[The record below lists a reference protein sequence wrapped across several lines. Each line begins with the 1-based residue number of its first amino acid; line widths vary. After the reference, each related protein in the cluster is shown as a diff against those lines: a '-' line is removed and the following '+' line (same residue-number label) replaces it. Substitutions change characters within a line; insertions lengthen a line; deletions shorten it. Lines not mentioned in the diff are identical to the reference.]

1 MKFKLAK
8 KSILFFVLVT
18 ILVLS
23 LGLGTFAQAVEVP
36 PAEMYPAKKT
46 AVDWVDTNKD
56 QITKISRAIW
66 NYAELGWQEFKSSA
80 ELQDFLKANGFK
92 VEGVPGL
99 PTAIVATYGQG
110 KPVIGI
116 LGEYDSVAMCS
127 QKAGVPYQDPL
138 VAIGS
143 EVGPGHGCGHNL
155 YGTGS
160 AAAAIAVSKAIK
172 EQGLSG
178 TVKFFGAPAEEILEG
193 KIFMAKEGAFDGIDT
208 VLTWHPGSSNRMSA
222 GSCLALSSVKFS
234 FVGKTAHAG
243 SSPEKGRSALDA
255 VMIMD
260 VAVNYVREHMIEAD
274 RIQCVITSGGIQP
287 NVVPDY
293 AEVWYFLRAPDVVEL
308 KDLLRRVTLCAEAGA
323 LASETKMSRYI
334 VTGTW
339 PVLPNLSL
347 TQLGWD
353 NLNLLGIPQWT
364 EEEVNFAKEV
374 QKNAGLSQ
382 KGLATTLSPRPTGI
396 GGQGRYSTDMGDVS
410 WITPSS
416 SFRVAGN
423 IIGAVGHS
431 WSIVTST
438 GMEIGEKG
446 MLKAAQ
452 VIAASAID
460 LLTNPELLKEAKREW
475 EEGRKDTQYETLL
488 GPESK
493 PSLDYF
499 KTEMKKFYQD

>member
-1 MKFKLAK
+1 MLRKKQVIALVMVSIIVALLLAT
-8 KSILFFVLVT
+8 SV
-18 ILVLS
+18 
-23 LGLGTFAQAVEVP
+23 FAEV
-36 PAEMYPAKKT
+36 EMYPAKKT
-46 AVDWVDTNKD
+46 AVDWVATNKD
-56 QITKISRAIW
+56 QITKVSKAIW

-80 ELQDFLKANGFK
+80 ELQDFLKENGFK
-92 VEGVPGL
+92 VERVLGL

-155 YGTGS
+155 YGAGS

-193 KIFMAKEGAFDGIDT
+193 KIFMAKEGAFDGTDT
-208 VLTWHPGSSNRMSA
+208 MLTWHPGDSNRMGA

-243 SSPEKGRSALDA
+243 TSPEQGRSALDA
-255 VMIMD
+255 VMITD
-260 VAVNYVREHMIEAD
+260 VAANYVREHMVESD
-274 RIQCVITSGGIQP
+274 RIQCVVTSGGVQP
-287 NVVPDY
+287 NVIPDY
-293 AEVWYFLRAPDVVEL
+293 AEIWYFLRAPNIVEL
-308 KDLLRRVTLCAEAGA
+308 KDLLRRLTLCAEAGA

-382 KGLATTLSPRPTGI
+382 KGLATTLLPRATAI
-396 GGQGRYSTDMGDVS
+396 GGQGKYSTDMGDVS

-416 SFRVAGN
+416 SFGVAGN

-431 WSIVTST
+431 WSTVTST

-452 VIAASAID
+452 VLAASAVD
-460 LLTNPELLKEAKREW
+460 LLTNPELLKEVKEEW
-475 EEGRKDTQYETLL
+475 EEGRKDIQYETLL